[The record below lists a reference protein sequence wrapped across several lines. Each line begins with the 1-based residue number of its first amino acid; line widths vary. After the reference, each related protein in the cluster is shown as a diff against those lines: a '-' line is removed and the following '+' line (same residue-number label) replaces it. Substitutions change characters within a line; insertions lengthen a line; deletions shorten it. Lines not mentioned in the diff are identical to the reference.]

1 MIFESQLIFHIMNTQ
16 QTQLKGVLLLLL
28 TAFIW
33 GTSFV
38 SQSVGMEKI
47 DAFTF
52 NGIRTLLGAAFLLP
66 IIIIKDCAS
75 YKKADAQFLANK
87 RRYTKEAI
95 RKGAIL
101 SIPFFIATNL
111 QQFAFYYS
119 TSGKIAFIT
128 AIYMLFVPILG
139 IVLKKRIPKITWICI
154 IMGFVGLYL
163 LCIDSNNLGNINT
176 GDLLALGCA
185 FFFAIHI
192 LLIEKFSPDVD
203 GTKLSCTQFAIGG
216 TMSCICMFIFENPNL
231 EDILSVISP
240 IMYSGIMS
248 CGVAY
253 TLQIIGQKYTEATI
267 ASLLMCAE
275 SVFAVIAGAL
285 FLHEVMIGREIIGC
299 IVMFSAIILSQ
310 LSPLLSKSP
319 KNNHQ

>member
-1 MIFESQLIFHIMNTQ
+1 MDNNNQK
-16 QTQLKGVLLLLL
+16 TQLKGVFILLL

-33 GTSFV
+33 GTSFI

-52 NGIRTLLGAAFLLP
+52 NGIRTILGALFLLP
-66 IIIIKDCAS
+66 IIIIKDTLQKPTKNNDS
-75 YKKADAQFLANK
+75 LSSKQINIETTKKGL
-87 RRYTKEAI
+87 
-95 RKGAIL
+95 IL

-128 AIYMLFVPILG
+128 AMYMLFVPILG
-139 IVLKKRIPKITWICI
+139 LFVRKRISIVTWLCI
-154 IMGFVGLYL
+154 ILGFVGLYF
-163 LCIDSNNLGNINT
+163 LCIEPDKATDINK

-192 LLIEKFSPDVD
+192 LFIEKYSVDVD
-203 GTKLSCTQFAIGG
+203 GAKLSCTQFAFGG
-216 TMSCICMFIFENPNL
+216 TLSCVCMFIFEQPNL
-231 EDILSVISP
+231 KDILSVTGP
-240 IMYSGIMS
+240 LLYSGIMS

-275 SVFAVIAGAL
+275 SVFAVIAGAII
-285 FLHEVMIGREIIGC
+285 LHELMSGREILGC
-299 IVMFSAIILSQ
+299 IIMFAAIILSQ
-310 LSPLLSKSP
+310 LSSAITGLFK
-319 KNNHQ
+319 KNTNI

>member
-1 MIFESQLIFHIMNTQ
+1 MDNSKQK
-16 QTQLKGVLLLLL
+16 TQLKGVFILLL

-33 GTSFV
+33 GTSFI

-47 DAFTF
+47 DAFSF
-52 NGIRTLLGAAFLLP
+52 NGIRTILGALFLLP
-66 IIIIKDCAS
+66 IIIIKATI
-75 YKKADAQFLANK
+75 YKKKQKKDVVSYRKSNIEI
-87 RRYTKEAI
+87 TK
-95 RKGAIL
+95 KGFIL

-128 AIYMLFVPILG
+128 AMYMLFVPLLG
-139 IVLKKRIPKITWICI
+139 LVIKKRISLLTWICI
-154 IMGFVGLYL
+154 ILGFVGLYF
-163 LCIDSNNLGNINT
+163 LCIEPENVTNINK

-192 LLIEKFSPDVD
+192 LFIEKYSVGVD
-203 GTKLSCTQFAIGG
+203 GAKLSCTQFAFGG
-216 TMSCICMFIFENPNL
+216 TLSCICMFIFEQPNIK
-231 EDILSVISP
+231 DILAVTGP
-240 IMYSGIMS
+240 LLYSGIMS

-275 SVFAVIAGAL
+275 SVFAVIAGAII
-285 FLHEVMIGREIIGC
+285 LHEMMSGREIIGC
-299 IVMFSAIILSQ
+299 IIMFAAIILSQ
-310 LSPLLSKSP
+310 LSSVITGLFKKDNIKLS
-319 KNNHQ
+319 